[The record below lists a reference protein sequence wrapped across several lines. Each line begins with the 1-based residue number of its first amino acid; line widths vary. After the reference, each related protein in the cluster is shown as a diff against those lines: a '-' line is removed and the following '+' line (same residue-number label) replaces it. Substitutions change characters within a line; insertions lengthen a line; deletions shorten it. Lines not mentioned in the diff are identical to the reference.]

1 MARTTNFDMEGFGR
15 LKKNLKKDFAGLQ
28 PVRVALLGDTP
39 TQWLAQAIRG
49 AGYERGLDYH
59 SIHPIV

>member
-1 MARTTNFDMEGFGR
+1 MDGFTR
-15 LKKNLKKDFAGLQ
+15 LKRNLRKDYTGLQ
-28 PVRVALLGDTP
+28 PVRVALLGDTA